1 MHVHT
6 DVWVQMLLPNEVRW
20 IGVAGYLQRN
30 SSMSVKSFLPRRP
43 VLSPFST
50 ATENGRL
57 ARTLAWQLD
66 GPGRESERWPGSLLW
81 PPLTPA
87 QPVSRPPPSPPQPWS
102 ATSLP
107 SPGACSSD
115 VPRRS
120 TGPALAQLPTMLK
133 GQGPPATQSI
143 CQAADQSLGSEKRE
157 IQTPDTLALS
167 SPLKAQQRN
176 AR

>member
-1 MHVHT
+1 
-6 DVWVQMLLPNEVRW
+6 
-20 IGVAGYLQRN
+20 
-30 SSMSVKSFLPRRP
+30 MSVKSFLPRRP

-50 ATENGRL
+50 ATEKGRL
-57 ARTLAWQLD
+57 ACTL
-66 GPGRESERWPGSLLW
+66 PGSWTGLGESQPWPGSLLW

-87 QPVSRPPPSPPQPWS
+87 QPVSRPLPSPRPRS

-115 VPRRS
+115 VPRPS

-157 IQTPDTLALS
+157 TQTPDTLALS
-167 SPLKAQQRN
+167 SVLKAQQRN
-176 AR
+176 GR